1 MNKELSNR
9 LGDALIEV
17 GKRFKAGT
25 SEITEDEAID
35 IFRIVTHEPISREQV
50 CDEMNINNSKFYDL
64 LNLKKIPAGRKR
76 RGFKELYWYKDEII
90 EVIKKLHIKD

>member
-35 IFRIVTHEPISREQV
+35 IFRIVTHEPISREDV
-50 CDEMNINNSKFYDL
+50 CKQMNINNSKFYDL

-90 EVIKKLHIKD
+90 EAIKILHIKN

>member
-1 MNKELSNR
+1 MNEKLANR
-9 LGDALIEV
+9 LGDALIEI

-50 CDEMNINNSKFYDL
+50 CDELNVNNSKFYDL
-64 LNLKKIPAGRKR
+64 LTLKKIPAGRKR
-76 RGFKELYWYKDEII
+76 RGFKELYWYRDEIRNALN
-90 EVIKKLHIKD
+90 KLRHKD

>member
-64 LNLKKIPAGRKR
+64 ITLKKIPSGRKR

-90 EVIKKLHIKD
+90 EAIKRLHIKD

>member
-1 MNKELSNR
+1 MNQELANR

-25 SEITEDEAID
+25 SELTENEAID
-35 IFRIVTHEPISREQV
+35 ILSVVVHQPISREEV
-50 CDEMNINNSKFYDL
+50 CDIANINNSKFYDL
-64 LNLKKIPAGRKR
+64 VMLGKLPAGRKR

-90 EVIKKLHIKD
+90 KAINKLRHKD

>member
-1 MNKELSNR
+1 MNKELANR

-50 CDEMNINNSKFYDL
+50 CDELNVNNSKFYDL
-64 LNLKKIPAGRKR
+64 VTLGKIPAGRKR
-76 RGFKELYWYKDEII
+76 RGFKELYWYRDEIRVAI
-90 EVIKKLHIKD
+90 NKLRNKG

>member
-1 MNKELSNR
+1 MNKELANR

-35 IFRIVTHEPISREQV
+35 IYRIVTHEPISREQV
-50 CDEMNINNSKFYDL
+50 CLEMNISNNRFYDL
-64 LNLKKIPAGRKR
+64 LDAKKIPAGRKR
-76 RGFKELYWYKDEII
+76 RGFKELTWYRDEIREAI
-90 EVIKKLHIKD
+90 RKLRSKD